1 MVQNPKIRGGLR
13 PPARPHAVAAAL
25 QAKLEAVLTLPGN
38 GMKLADVYAAVAAH
52 RQDKDEQLRL
62 LRRAAELADGFSQEH
77 ERAIKIFQS
86 LLRIDPNDQKIRRA
100 LEERLR
106 AAGKPRDVA
115 RLLEQT
121 LSSSP
126 GPSPED
132 AVGIRER
139 LMMLYAGDLG
149 EPERAMPHLEEV
161 LRHNPNHELARGTAH
176 RLVSHKSLAGRAAG
190 ALADAYG
197 RLGTFPE
204 SAAMLE
210 ISLATL
216 RGQKRA
222 DAQKRLGLLK
232 QDKLGEPAAAYTL
245 FEAVVAFDPAD
256 DDVRRRYGDLCR
268 QLG

>member
-1 MVQNPKIRGGLR
+1 MVQDPKIRGSLR
-13 PPARPHAVAAAL
+13 PPARPDAVAAAL
-25 QAKLEAVLTLPGN
+25 QVKLEDERHILDSLVASLTRGRPAPELWPQSPQAAARDERIPELAFAYERLTRDPKLKFFSSGVQSEVLMDAASFLADVFGDLVGATGYLEQVLALNPTHAEAFTKMESVLTLSGN

-52 RQDKDEQLRL
+52 RQDKDEQLRF

-139 LMMLYAGDLG
+139 LM
-149 EPERAMPHLEEV
+149 
-161 LRHNPNHELARGTAH
+161 
-176 RLVSHKSLAGRAAG
+176 
-190 ALADAYG
+190 
-197 RLGTFPE
+197 
-204 SAAMLE
+204 
-210 ISLATL
+210 
-216 RGQKRA
+216 
-222 DAQKRLGLLK
+222 
-232 QDKLGEPAAAYTL
+232 
-245 FEAVVAFDPAD
+245 
-256 DDVRRRYGDLCR
+256 
-268 QLG
+268 